1 MSSLAIRPMAY
12 LKITE
17 VQGSLPNVLQRTFKT
32 SLELLQV
39 IKSINYT
46 LELPWALQVPL
57 VSRVLSHSEVP

>member
-17 VQGSLPNVLQRTFKT
+17 VRGSLPNVLQHTFKT
-32 SLELLQV
+32 SLALLQV
-39 IKSINYT
+39 IKLISYT

-57 VSRVLSHSEVP
+57 VSQVLSHSEVR